1 VLIFFARVF
10 FYTKETLAVIFVKR
24 VAQFLSVLYNLIVA
38 KTFKIKTKINR
49 IYKNMKIPFFKKNNF
64 LGIDFGTSSIKVV
77 ELSYKS
83 GNAHLMNYGWIK
95 LPTKTKASNLDDK
108 ARDKEDSKVE
118 RYLLDLLGKMDT
130 KSDLA
135 HISIG
140 GYRGLSALIKVD
152 KSNDG
157 DIAEIIKAEAGKHI
171 PVSLDEVYLSWD
183 VVSKT
188 IPKKKIGQSEEEEIK
203 NKFNK
208 KKESAEVLLVAAPK
222 EDVRRYEEIAENAEL
237 KVKSL
242 ELDIFSVVRALVGN
256 DLGKFLIIDM
266 GAKVTNLLL
275 VEKGI
280 IKINRNISSGG
291 NEITKNIVSTLN
303 VSWERAEAFK
313 EKNDYMS
320 NEGKQMVAPVLET
333 IAKESNRIINSYFE
347 EEGKDRL
354 DDVILTG
361 GGSGINNVD
370 KLFADIIGMS
380 VSVGNPWKKLNI
392 ESEKIKKNNEAI
404 SRPFTVAT
412 GLALKGVDGL

>member
-1 VLIFFARVF
+1 
-10 FYTKETLAVIFVKR
+10 
-24 VAQFLSVLYNLIVA
+24 
-38 KTFKIKTKINR
+38 
-49 IYKNMKIPFFKKNNF
+49 MKIPFFKKNNF